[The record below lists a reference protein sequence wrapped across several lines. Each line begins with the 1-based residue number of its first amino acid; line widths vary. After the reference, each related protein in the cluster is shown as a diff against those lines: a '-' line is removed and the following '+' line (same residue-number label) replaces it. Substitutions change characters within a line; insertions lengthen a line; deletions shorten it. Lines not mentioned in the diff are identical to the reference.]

1 METKKEKKK
10 FSVIARVRSTDNALR
25 GIKILLK
32 TGHNFWVHV
41 FFAVLAIYLGVILHI
56 SSTEWVLI
64 VLAISLVV
72 IAEAFNTAIEVDI
85 DLTSPGYHPYARDA
99 KDISAGAVA
108 LAVIAAGI
116 IGLIV
121 FLPKIFLLII

>member
-56 SSTEWVLI
+56 STQNG
-64 VLAISLVV
+64 
-72 IAEAFNTAIEVDI
+72 F
-85 DLTSPGYHPYARDA
+85 
-99 KDISAGAVA
+99 
-108 LAVIAAGI
+108 
-116 IGLIV
+116 
-121 FLPKIFLLII
+121 